1 MWRHQGVTTGKRS
14 DDFEVFAHPQ
24 RGAKKLPPMSLDNNT
39 LKSTHVDVASVGHLV
54 AKALKTEGVWILISA
69 LAGKLSLKISF
80 LSSRNAFRANHPTV
94 DVLGRAGKQPWK
106 LARQYLLGL

>member
-14 DDFEVFAHPQ
+14 DASRFLLIRSAAKKP
-24 RGAKKLPPMSLDNNT
+24 AKKLPPMSLDNNT
-39 LKSTHVDVASVGHLV
+39 LKSTDVDVASVGHLV

-94 DVLGRAGKQPWK
+94 DAC
-106 LARQYLLGL
+106 